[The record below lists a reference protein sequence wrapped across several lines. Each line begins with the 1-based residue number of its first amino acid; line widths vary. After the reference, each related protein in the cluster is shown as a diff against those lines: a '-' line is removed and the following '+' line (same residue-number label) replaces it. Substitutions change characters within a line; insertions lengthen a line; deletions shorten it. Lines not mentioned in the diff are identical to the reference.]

1 MICQACNENNATV
14 HITEM
19 PLDLD
24 EGLSPEAASE
34 GTVLDKHIC
43 PACAQQLNLPH
54 MQVVSKNTM
63 DIWKL
68 LQMSTSSSSQDPK
81 LTCPDCGMTLAEFR
95 SKGRLGC
102 ANDYELFRAHL
113 DALLVRMHNAREHTG
128 YAPDVDNGEVERRE
142 QISTLLERL
151 QVAIR
156 DEAYEAAAELR
167 DELKTLQ
174 EG

>member
-1 MICQACNENNATV
+1 MICQICQKNNATV

-24 EGLSPEAASE
+24 TGTEPSE
-34 GTVLDKHIC
+34 LTEQVVMDKHIC
-43 PACAQQLNLPH
+43 PSCAGQLNLPH
-54 MQVVSKNTM
+54 MEVVSKNTM

-68 LQMSTSSSSQDPK
+68 LQMSTNSNAADPK

-102 ANDYELFRAHL
+102 ANDYELFRQHL
-113 DALLVRMHNAREHTG
+113 DALLLRMHNASEHVG
-128 YAPDVDNGEVERRE
+128 QVSELDEGEVERKA
-142 QISTLLERL
+142 QISTLREQLEI
-151 QVAIR
+151 AIR

-167 DELKTLQ
+167 DELNTLQ
-174 EG
+174 GG